1 MHMTKECVK
10 IFNVA
15 FSVPINSKYKAAFDK
30 KIIQL
35 VEAGLPK
42 KYFDIEMDKAAKKAK
57 SAKSKAVANPLSI
70 NHLEAPLFLLPIL
83 LGISLLI
90 FCIEYAVGK

>member
-1 MHMTKECVK
+1 MTKECFN
-10 IFNVA
+10 IYNVA

-42 KYFDIEMDKAAKKAK
+42 KYFDIEMDKAAKKAR

>member
-1 MHMTKECVK
+1 MTKECFN
-10 IFNVA
+10 IYNVA

-35 VEAGLPK
+35 VEGGLPK
-42 KYFDIEMDKAAKKAK
+42 KYFDIEMDKAAKKAR

>member
-1 MHMTKECVK
+1 MHMTKECFN

-83 LGISLLI
+83 LGISLLT

>member
-1 MHMTKECVK
+1 
-10 IFNVA
+10 VA

>member
-1 MHMTKECVK
+1 MHMTKECFN

-30 KIIQL
+30 KITKL

-70 NHLEAPLFLLPIL
+70 DHLGAPLFLLPIL

>member
-1 MHMTKECVK
+1 MHMTKECFN

-57 SAKSKAVANPLSI
+57 SSKSKAVANPLSI

>member
-1 MHMTKECVK
+1 MHMTKECFN
-10 IFNVA
+10 IYNVA

-42 KYFDIEMDKAAKKAK
+42 KYFDIEMDKAAKKAR

>member
-1 MHMTKECVK
+1 MTKECFN

-30 KIIQL
+30 KITQL

>member
-1 MHMTKECVK
+1 MTKECFN

-42 KYFDIEMDKAAKKAK
+42 KYFDIEMDKAAKKAR

>member
-1 MHMTKECVK
+1 MHMTKECFN

-15 FSVPINSKYKAAFDK
+15 FSVPINSKYKGAFDK